1 MVLLCCFIFL
11 VSLDVSGSCLCVL
24 GIVTLFHSVLCS
36 LLLYIY
42 RIYNIIDSCMI
53 SLVAVVAASIVAV
66 PQSTLST
73 LWRYSLALV
82 SR

>member
-1 MVLLCCFIFL
+1 MFLLCCFIFL

-24 GIVTLFHSVLCS
+24 GIVTLFHLVLCS

-42 RIYNIIDSCMI
+42 GIYNVIDSCMF
-53 SLVAVVAASIVAV
+53 SLVAVVVAASIVAV

-73 LWRYSLALV
+73 LWRSLFVV
-82 SR
+82 S